1 MVPGRISTVSI
12 IYWELHSRKAH
23 FYHILPHSA
32 LPVVHTHTTHSPKVA
47 LTCLKGY
54 ERVATL
60 FEALFFDSYIFGIK
74 SSTKIWTLFTFPHS
88 ELREITFSVKSMHN
102 SMYFNLVLWFTFNEV
117 YYGHLWTLNQAFFC
131 CLKLILI
138 GSKCQNCY
146 FADNLCH
153 ALDLVVAFSV

>member
-74 SSTKIWTLFTFPHS
+74 SSTKIWTLFH
-88 ELREITFSVKSMHN
+88 FSTVCRNLLSHFFVKN
-102 SMYFNLVLWFTFNEV
+102 FVKPTLFIFVLFE
-117 YYGHLWTLNQAFFC
+117 
-131 CLKLILI
+131 
-138 GSKCQNCY
+138 Y
-146 FADNLCH
+146 FAINYSIFELQLFLLELG
-153 ALDLVVAFSV
+153 ALVNAIRGKNFHQITSIF